1 MSILKSRR
9 SSAKASVAIAATF
22 ALAFASLAAAEVTQD
37 GNLRVSFEG
46 GIAPHALPR
55 QGTAPVRV
63 TLTGNI
69 KTTDGAAPPQL
80 RTIEMAINKSG
91 KLDYK
96 GLPACHYHQIQPAST
111 AEAIETCPDSV
122 IGKGKFQANVVLP
135 EQSPFPSSGAV
146 IAFNGIFHG
155 RHVVFAHVYGT
166 DPLPQSNV
174 LVFELGRTSGL
185 YRTTFTA
192 QLPQVAA
199 EWGYVSGVSLSLKR
213 TFLFKGR
220 TKSYLSA
227 GCPAPAGFPGATFS
241 FAKATFGFEDGRS
254 LTSTMTRSCKTE
266 STQQPKPSKRKQ

>member
-9 SSAKASVAIAATF
+9 SSAKALVATAAALVLCLA
-22 ALAFASLAAAEVTQD
+22 ALAQAEVTQE

-55 QGTAPVRV
+55 TGTAPVRV

-69 KTTDGAAPPQL
+69 RTTDGAAPPQL
-80 RTIEMAINKSG
+80 RTIEMAINKNG
-91 KLDYK
+91 KLDYR

-166 DPLPQSNV
+166 EPLPQSNV

-185 YRTTFTA
+185 YRTTLTA

-199 EWGYVSGVSLSLKR
+199 DWGYVSGVSLSLKR
-213 TFLFKGR
+213 TFLFKGK
-220 TKSYLSA
+220 TKSYISA

-241 FAKATFGFEDGRS
+241 FAKATFGFEDGRTLS
-254 LTSTMTRSCKTE
+254 STMTRNCGV
-266 STQQPKPSKRKQ
+266 QQKQQ

>member
-9 SSAKASVAIAATF
+9 PSAKALVVIAATL
-22 ALAFASLAAAEVTQD
+22 ALSLAALAQGEVTQE
-37 GNLRVSFEG
+37 GNLRVVFEG

-55 QGTAPVRV
+55 QGKAPVRV

-69 KTTDGAAPPQL
+69 RTTDGAAPPQL
-80 RTIEMAINKSG
+80 RTIEMAINKNG
-91 KLDYK
+91 KLDYQ
-96 GLPACHYHQIQPAST
+96 GLPACRYNQIQPAST
-111 AEAIETCPDSV
+111 IEAIDTCPDSV

-135 EQSPFPSSGAV
+135 EQSPFPSSGLV

-166 DPLPQSNV
+166 EPLPQSNV

-185 YRTTFTA
+185 YRTTLIA

-199 EWGYVSGVSLSLKR
+199 EWGYISGISLSLKR
-213 TFLFKGR
+213 TFLFKGK
-220 TKSYLSA
+220 TKSYISA

-241 FAKATFGFEDGRS
+241 FARATFGFEDGRTLS
-254 LTSTMTRSCKTE
+254 ATMTRNCATLKK
-266 STQQPKPSKRKQ
+266 QQRKATKQKQ